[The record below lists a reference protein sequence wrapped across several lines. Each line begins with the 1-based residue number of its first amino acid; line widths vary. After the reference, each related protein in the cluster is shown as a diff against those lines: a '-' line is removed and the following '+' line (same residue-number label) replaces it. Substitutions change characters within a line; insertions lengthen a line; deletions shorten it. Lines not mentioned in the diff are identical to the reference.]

1 MKDIIKALEK
11 NKDRLQ
17 KIRSYMGRE
26 ELLAGLMEECGEGIQ
41 AASKL
46 RRSLD
51 GKNPTPVLPI
61 IADEDLQEELADIF
75 LYAYLVGI
83 DTDLIAENICKKVPR
98 WYDRL
103 GLDVEK

>member
-1 MKDIIKALEK
+1 MKQVLQALEK

-61 IADEDLQEELADIF
+61 IADEDLQEELADIL

-83 DTDLIAENICKKVPR
+83 DADLIAETIYKKVPR
-98 WYDRL
+98 WFDRL
-103 GLDVEK
+103 GLE